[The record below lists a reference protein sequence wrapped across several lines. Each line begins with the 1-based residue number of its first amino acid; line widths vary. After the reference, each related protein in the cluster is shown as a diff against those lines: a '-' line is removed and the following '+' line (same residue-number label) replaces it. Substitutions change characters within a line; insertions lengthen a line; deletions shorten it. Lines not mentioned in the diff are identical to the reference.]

1 MSTRDLDCPFC
12 KERMVEGYLLDLG
25 HSNRRRP
32 VQWVEG
38 PPQKSFWQG
47 LEIGERRKRTV
58 KSFRCPRCG
67 LLLEYAL

>member
-1 MSTRDLDCPFC
+1 MTREINCPFC

-25 HSNRRRP
+25 HSNRARA

-38 PPQKSFWQG
+38 PPLKSFWRG
-47 LEIGERRKRTV
+47 LVTDERRKHTV